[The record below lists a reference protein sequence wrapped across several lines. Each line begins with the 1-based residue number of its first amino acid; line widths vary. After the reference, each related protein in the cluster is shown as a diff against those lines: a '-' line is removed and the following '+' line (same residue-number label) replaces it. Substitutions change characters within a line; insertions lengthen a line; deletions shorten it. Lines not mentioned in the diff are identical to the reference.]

1 MKPMEDYRDG
11 ETDMQGRLLALEQK
25 FKGLNAR
32 LCAIEMS
39 ISRNGVPDAIVRK
52 NPNVKDYAGE
62 TENCVSE
69 DFVPASACLNQ
80 SGEKYDDF
88 QKRLET
94 LERLAGKP
102 VISNSRLSNMPLFD
116 ITGLIAGSILIAVSL
131 LLYTQNF
138 EMLKNPVLPLASGAI
153 LMACVALK
161 LYKK

>member
-1 MKPMEDYRDG
+1 
-11 ETDMQGRLLALEQK
+11 MQGRMLSLEQK

-39 ISRNGVPDAIVRK
+39 ISRNGVPDTIVRE
-52 NPNVKDYAGE
+52 NPNAKGCDRE
-62 TENCVSE
+62 TENYVSD
-69 DFVPASACLNQ
+69 DFVPASACINQ
-80 SGEKYDDF
+80 SGGKYDDLR
-88 QKRLET
+88 KRLET
-94 LERLAGKP
+94 LERQAGKP
-102 VISNSRLSNMPLFD
+102 AIGNSRLSNMPLFD
-116 ITGLIAGSILIAVSL
+116 VTGVVAGLILIAVSL